1 MTERGV
7 ISSHV
12 LSPSALLRVNS
23 REGTARNLDLS
34 RVFEMTPDVRLPR
47 QLAYRLTDLSA
58 EVSQR
63 DLFIF

>member
-1 MTERGV
+1 
-7 ISSHV
+7 
-12 LSPSALLRVNS
+12 
-23 REGTARNLDLS
+23 
-34 RVFEMTPDVRLPR
+34 VFEMTPDVRLPR